1 MVICE
6 FCNKNLASKYSLQAH
21 QRKTKSC
28 LKIQGKEIH
37 AEFTCSFCDKSF
49 IRKTILD
56 KHILTC
62 KENTPRVI
70 KLKKKLEK
78 EQETVKIL
86 LEKLK
91 MVEQGKKELEEKYS
105 ELVKIL
111 AKKSTKTIN
120 NNNNTVQN
128 INLAVFKDEDSIT
141 QIVNEKYDI
150 NYLKNGQKGVAK
162 AKNIV
167 FQFRML

>member
-1 MVICE
+1 
-6 FCNKNLASKYSLQAH
+6 
-21 QRKTKSC
+21 
-28 LKIQGKEIH
+28 
-37 AEFTCSFCDKSF
+37 
-49 IRKTILD
+49 
-56 KHILTC
+56 
-62 KENTPRVI
+62 
-70 KLKKKLEK
+70 
-78 EQETVKIL
+78 
-86 LEKLK
+86 

-150 NYLKNGQKGVAK
+150 NYLKNGQKGVADFTIAHIIKNDNGETTYVITDK
-162 AKNIV
+162 ARFNGKYKLPSGHVVTDPDMSQLTEKVHPSISNKVKKIAAKEENMILNEELCNSFHEILEMDKDNCIFKNEMV
-167 FQFRML
+167 KKLL